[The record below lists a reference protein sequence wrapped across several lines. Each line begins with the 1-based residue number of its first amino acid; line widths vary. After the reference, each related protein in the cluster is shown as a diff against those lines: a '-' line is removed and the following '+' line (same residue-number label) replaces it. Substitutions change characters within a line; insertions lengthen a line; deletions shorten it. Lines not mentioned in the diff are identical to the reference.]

1 VQPRRRRVRRGA
13 FAGAA
18 VLLCLLSACTTG
30 RTPSPPASSSASP
43 TASRSGPVTLRFSV
57 YGGQAEVEAY
67 RAVAKAYTRQ
77 KPQVTV
83 TVQAV
88 RTLAQAG
95 AALRRELAAGDPPD
109 LFVTNATALPELMER
124 GAVQPVDQLLEK
136 RGVQFGDNY
145 QRLGLEAFSAE
156 DALQCM
162 PNDVSP
168 HVVFYNRRLF
178 SRVRLAEPGQPSL
191 TPQTGW
197 SWATFVRAAQQLS
210 HGRVKGVYLPPD
222 LTTLTPL
229 LRSAGTDIVDDP
241 QKPTTLQLADGT
253 TRAALE
259 KILALVRNARLTP
272 ATQLTKHQA
281 LARFEHGR
289 LGMMV
294 GTRALVPQLRSNPAL
309 RFDVF
314 PLPSLGHSQTIAD
327 VTGYCLSRAS
337 RHPAEAA
344 DFLTFASGDQGAGL
358 TAVSGGVVP
367 ANLAALHSPSFEQPG
382 HFPLN
387 VLVFSQVMRR
397 ADTMPD
403 PPAWPRVVAVT
414 RPLLDRLWYA
424 PVLDLDTL
432 LPRIDALSAALL
444 AAPTP
449 SPSPTGSASG
459 SPSASS
465 STSP

>member
-18 VLLCLLSACTTG
+18 VLLCLLAACTTG

-43 TASRSGPVTLRFSV
+43 TASPSGPVTLRFSV

-83 TVQAV
+83 TVRAV

-95 AALRRELAAGDPPD
+95 AALRQELAAGDPPD

-241 QKPTTLQLADGT
+241 QKPTTLQLADGP
-253 TRAALE
+253 TRSALE
-259 KILALVRNARLTP
+259 QVLTVARSQRLTP
-272 ATQLTKHQA
+272 TPQQLAKQDA
-281 LARFEHGR
+281 VSRFESGR
-289 LGMMV
+289 LGMLI
-294 GTRALVPQLRSNPAL
+294 GTRALVPELRAHPGL
-309 RFDVF
+309 RFDVL
-314 PLPSLGHSQTIAD
+314 PLPNLGRSRTIAE
-327 VTGYCLSRAS
+327 VSGYCISHDS
-337 RHPAEAA
+337 RHIDDAA
-344 DFLTFASGDQGAGL
+344 DFLAFASGRRAATL
-358 TAVSGGVVP
+358 TARSGGIVP
-367 ANLAALHSPSFEQPG
+367 ANLDALHAASFVHPAQP
-382 HFPLN
+382 PLASE
-387 VLVFSQVMRR
+387 VFVNVMRR
-397 ADTMPD
+397 ADTMPN
-403 PPAWPRVVAVT
+403 PPAWPRVVSAT
-414 RPLLDRLWYA
+414 QPLLNRLFYA

-432 LPRIDALSAALL
+432 LPRIDAVSAGLL
-444 AAPTP
+444 EQPTP
-449 SPSPTGSASG
+449 SASPSASASASG
-459 SPSASS
+459 SAS
-465 STSP
+465 P